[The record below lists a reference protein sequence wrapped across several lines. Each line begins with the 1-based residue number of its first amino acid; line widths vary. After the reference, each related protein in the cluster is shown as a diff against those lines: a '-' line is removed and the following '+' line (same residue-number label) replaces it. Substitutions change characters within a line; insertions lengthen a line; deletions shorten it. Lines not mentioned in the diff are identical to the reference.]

1 MRYENGS
8 KDTGSDQR
16 YMHDNMRNMVSC
28 GRYNGYSRAEARHC
42 IILHRLSGIGD
53 SEYQERH
60 QGREKGAIIIKWRKK
75 NAALSSTLYGNR
87 SSQR

>member
-8 KDTGSDQR
+8 KDTYSDLR
-16 YMHDNMRNMVSC
+16 YMHDHMREMVSC

-42 IILHRLSGIGD
+42 IILHRLSGIRD
-53 SEYQERH
+53 SEYQKRF
-60 QGREKGAIIIKWRKK
+60 QGREKGAIIINGEK